1 MFCKQDVNLADDEQ
15 DETVYHT
22 RHTCLSFTND
32 KDHVSI
38 YYNIGIF
45 CLSGLCFQ
53 IQMLTQYSGGGGTVV
68 FISDHL
74 KPTTAHQTHSD

>member
-1 MFCKQDVNLADDEQ
+1 MFCFVLFCKQDVNLADDEQ

-22 RHTCLSFTND
+22 RDTCLSFTND
-32 KDHVSI
+32 KDQVSI

-53 IQMLTQYSGGGGTVV
+53 IQMHATIVQLTQYSG
-68 FISDHL
+68 L
-74 KPTTAHQTHSD
+74 LRRMAR